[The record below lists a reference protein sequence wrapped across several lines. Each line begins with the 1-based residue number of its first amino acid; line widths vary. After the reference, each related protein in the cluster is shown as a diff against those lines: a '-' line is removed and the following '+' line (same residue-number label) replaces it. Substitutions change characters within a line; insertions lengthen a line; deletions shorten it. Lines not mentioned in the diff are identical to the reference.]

1 MAIEGLSLNAT
12 ARVKLT
18 KLDDS
23 GNVICAEEHEVVLSG
38 EEAKSLWDLQQQE

>member
-1 MAIEGLSLNAT
+1 MEEKLKAT

-23 GNVICAEEHEVVLSG
+23 GAVIGIEEKVVELSREEV
-38 EEAKSLWDLQQQE
+38 EALWDLQEQA